1 MEGFNEKQIKQL
13 RLMIKD
19 ILTFD
24 RNQTNKEKLVEQE
37 KREFEKNKKKM
48 ERYSKSK
55 KEFSTNTAEMFK
67 VMKYRVFDDDM
78 WNEYSSDEE
87 VSLNSE
93 YTLVEYIKNCEGYKE
108 LVESINES
116 VITFIQR
123 FQKES

>member
-1 MEGFNEKQIKQL
+1 MESFNEKQIKQL

-24 RNQTNKEKLVEQE
+24 RNQTNKEKAQMKE
-37 KREFEKNKKKM
+37 KCERERKDKKLEM
-48 ERYSKSK
+48 YNQSKLT
-55 KEFSTNTAEMFK
+55 FTATADEMFD
-67 VMKYRVFDDDM
+67 VMKYRVCDDDW

-87 VSLNSE
+87 VSKNSE

-116 VITFIQR
+116 VKTFIQR